1 MKQMLKRIFLL
12 TLLLIGVSQVQAQI
26 NQQNDKLYVR
36 LAEIEIRP
44 EFIEAYRKILV
55 YEAKESVAKE
65 KGVLSI
71 FPMTIAGEPHKIR
84 ILEIYASK
92 QAYSSHL
99 ETEHFKFYKNETAKM
114 VKDLKLIDLE
124 TLDPEF
130 ISMIFKKAVD

>member
-26 NQQNDKLYVR
+26 NQQNDKPYVR

-65 KGVLSI
+65 KGVLYI
-71 FPMTIAGEPHKIR
+71 FPMKIAGEPHKIR

-92 QAYSSHL
+92 KAYSSHL
-99 ETEHFKFYKNETAKM
+99 
-114 VKDLKLIDLE
+114 
-124 TLDPEF
+124 
-130 ISMIFKKAVD
+130 